1 LVVQELAITP
11 TGEWQTREVRLP
23 LQQASP

>member
-1 LVVQELAITP
+1 LQELAVTA

-23 LQQASP
+23 LQEAAP